1 MTANGDVIQSN
12 VIFGGSRPRTEKQ
25 MAPLECWGH
34 SASETG
40 LCFSKLNISKFGIFD
55 MILT

>member
-12 VIFGGSRPRTEKQ
+12 VILGGSRPRPEKQ
-25 MAPLECWGH
+25 MAPLKSWSH

-40 LCFSKLNISKFGIFD
+40 LCFFQN
-55 MILT
+55 